1 MDIKLKGGMP
11 GMPSVPPQLPML
23 LLLLGAGAVGFG
35 FLLLYNPN
43 LLVYLVAGLFF
54 LIGALLLITG
64 WRAKRML
71 GG

>member
-11 GMPSVPPQLPML
+11 GMPSVPPQLPLL
-23 LLLLGAGAVGFG
+23 LLLLGGGAIGFG
-35 FLLLYNPN
+35 LLLIFNPN

-54 LIGALLLITG
+54 LVGALLLITG